1 MQITEE
7 IMLPD
12 TGVNGVVSN
21 GKVVTVK
28 QKTVHMRETAHDW
41 LVTEGKIINMLI
53 CLAIII

>member
-1 MQITEE
+1 
-7 IMLPD
+7 MLPD
-12 TGVNGVVSN
+12 TGVSGVVSN

-28 QKTVHMRETAHDW
+28 QKIVQMRKPASCG